1 MEIWRVSRK
10 IGLIAEDTSDIQVVD
25 AILSKYMKQ
34 NEYKIKKFV
43 GNGCGKLRQK
53 CSTWAE
59 NLFRQG
65 CEHVFVFHDLDKNN
79 EGSLRALLEKKIPK
93 KMFPDSLIVI
103 PIEEME
109 AWLLSDSNALKATF
123 NLKKKPKH
131 ISNCE
136 EIKSPKEYL
145 SKLIWSIGKKR
156 YLNTAHNK
164 KIAEN
169 TTLDSLRRCDSF
181 LPLDEY
187 IQENICI

>member
-1 MEIWRVSRK
+1 MSRK
-10 IGLIAEDTSDIQVVD
+10 IGLIAEDTSDIEVVD
-25 AILSKYMKQ
+25 VILSKYLCK

-53 CSTWAE
+53 CDSWAD

-79 EGSLRALLEKKIPK
+79 ERSLRDLLAKKLPSK
-93 KMFPDSLIVI
+93 TYPNSLIVI

-109 AWLLSDSNALKATF
+109 AWLLSDSNALKETF
-123 NLKKKPKH
+123 NLKRKPKR
-131 ISNCE
+131 IGNCE
-136 EIKSPKEYL
+136 SISSPKEHIA
-145 SKLIWSIGKKR
+145 KLIWRIGKKR

-169 TTLDSLRRCDSF
+169 ISLDNFKRCNSF

-187 IQENICI
+187 IRDNLCA